1 MTSVHISARECDLR
15 LARSA
20 GAAAAVLLPAELQ
33 NPRNAVRAA
42 SRLDGTDLRFGGFD
56 ASYGVSQERR
66 FDLDASALAVLE
78 AVRSSRAACSAP
90 RTRTGP
96 VPPHDHVCQ
105 GKGPTGARHNES
117 KMAFPAI
124 ARAFVDH
131 GIGRSPCPS
140 YLLRT
145 HSTRT
150 SS

>member
-96 VPPHDHVCQ
+96 VRPPDSIRYRY
-105 GKGPTGARHNES
+105 GPLFRRPERSGR
-117 KMAFPAI
+117 PAQSI
-124 ARAFVDH
+124 ARPA
-131 GIGRSPCPS
+131 
-140 YLLRT
+140 
-145 HSTRT
+145 
-150 SS
+150 